1 MARNLP
7 PLNALRAFEA
17 AGRHESFSKAAEEL
31 NVAHSAVSRHV
42 RGLEARLGVKLFK
55 DLPRG
60 VALTLEGRGYLE
72 RILPALDMIAEAT
85 EELAE
90 VPAGQVR
97 VNSEPLFAERFIIPR
112 LAEFYARH
120 PEIDLRLETSSL
132 LADVERHEADL
143 AVRFAHS
150 GSLAVPCDL
159 LSDAPLHAYAA
170 PALIQGKT
178 PEDVLG
184 MVRFRER
191 NNDLWRRWFE
201 AARVVPEGVPETS
214 WRMGSALGYQSAL
227 NGLGVILC
235 SSEVT
240 SWDVAQGRLM
250 QCSDVGLRDGAY
262 YLVHGSR
269 GVRRSSVRLF
279 QDWLLEV
286 SAPFRSAA
294 SV

>member
-1 MARNLP
+1 MSRNLP

-42 RGLEARLGVKLFK
+42 RGLEARLGAKLFR

-60 VALTLEGRGYLE
+60 VTLTLEGRSYLE
-72 RILPALDMIAEAT
+72 RIVPALDMIAEAT

-120 PEIDLRLETSSL
+120 PEIDLRLETSHH

-150 GSLAVPCDL
+150 GALAEPCEL
-159 LSDAPLHAYAA
+159 LSDAPLYPYAA
-170 PALIQGKT
+170 PDLIAGKL
-178 PEDVLG
+178 PEDLLH
-184 MVRFRER
+184 MVRYRDR
-191 NNDLWRRWFE
+191 NTDLWRRWFE
-201 AARVVPEGVPETS
+201 AAGVSPEGVPETS
-214 WRMGSALGYQSAL
+214 WRLRSALAYESAL
-227 NGLGVILC
+227 KGLGVLLC
-235 SSEVT
+235 SAEVVAD
-240 SWDVAQGRLM
+240 DVATGRLVR
-250 QCSDVGLRDGAY
+250 CFDVGLRDGAFF
-262 YLVHGSR
+262 LVHDSR

-279 QDWLLEV
+279 RDWLLEV
-286 SAPFRSAA
+286 TAPFRS
-294 SV
+294 S